1 MATIPRQLLFGT
13 ATLVS
18 LTKELFDREEEKPT
32 RVLSSVLKSQST
44 RNSARLDLAPHL
56 IVG

>member
-1 MATIPRQLLFGT
+1 MVTIPRQLLFGT
-13 ATLVS
+13 DTLVS
-18 LTKELFDREEEKPT
+18 FTEELFDREEEKPT

-44 RNSARLDLAPHL
+44 RNSARRDLATHL